1 MNSWNTLPESNHLRV
16 YNNPLATVKG
26 QIRQAENPTP
36 ATVISV
42 AAAHV
47 DNTIRLEYFP
57 SEVALE
63 EPEISSSDPNI
74 PIDNNFTDDKLH
86 FGIPGGSGVYEDE
99 SDESTVCDAI
109 LTASRWRRHV
119 TELERFDLGTSD
131 VYGYEGKDGD
141 DGHADEEKEA
151 SQADDGLTQNV
162 ED

>member
-109 LTASRWRRHV
+109 LTASR
-119 TELERFDLGTSD
+119 
-131 VYGYEGKDGD
+131 
-141 DGHADEEKEA
+141 
-151 SQADDGLTQNV
+151 
-162 ED
+162 